1 MRSKGRLQGG
11 RGRNGYLHTSHRRY
25 FGGHSS
31 SRLARLHMH
40 TRWGSPWGAPG
51 INMPCYNA
59 TGPHTQ
65 TGCRENGSRQT
76 KDYIHR
82 TERRDTDPCP
92 VTHAFSMWTREIIY
106 NWCFIHV
113 QALLI
118 TASMDRV
125 FRAKDSSSTK
135 TTPWK
140 IYKSRLQI
148 ICKNLSQSSPI
159 NATFFSKDCF
169 LEKWEELQVTWSAA
183 IP

>member
-92 VTHAFSMWTREIIY
+92 VAHAFSMWTREIIY

-118 TASMDRV
+118 TASMDCV

-135 TTPWK
+135 TTPCK

-148 ICKNLSQSSPI
+148 ICNNLSQSSPI
-159 NATFFSKDCF
+159 NATCF
-169 LEKWEELQVTWSAA
+169 
-183 IP
+183 